1 MSRWLTV
8 VVVLLVGVAAA
19 CGSSSKSS
27 SNSSA
32 TTTIARPSTTAKG
45 AHTSTT
51 GKGQAAARL
60 VALRAAQNPQLRKK
74 IVVDSAGKTVYVYVP
89 DGTSKTSK
97 VPKALLSVWP
107 PFTTTAKNPKVG
119 AGLSP
124 SKLQVETQPG
134 GKKQVSYNGHLLYLF
149 TGDRTR
155 NAANGEGLG
164 KVWYVLSPSGALSK

>member
-27 SNSSA
+27 SGSSA
-32 TTTIARPSTTAKG
+32 TTTIAHPSTTVKG

-51 GKGQAAARL
+51 VKGKGKAKPVLKSAANTKL
-60 VALRAAQNPQLRKK
+60 KKK
-74 IVVDSAGKTVYVYVP
+74 IIVDTAGKTVYVFVP

-107 PFTTTAKNPKVG
+107 PVTTTVKSPKVG

-124 SKLQVETQPG
+124 SKLHVEMQPG

-149 TGDRTR
+149 SGDRVRGT
-155 NAANGEGLG
+155 ANGQGLG
-164 KVWYVLSPSGALSK
+164 SMWYVLSPSGALIK